1 MASLFD
7 WKRACSSLMGA
18 LRHRGCSAQDAEDLI
33 QEACL
38 KLLRYEQQHE
48 VARPDAFLM
57 RAALNLAIDAQRT
70 RRNHGWPV
78 ELDEVMLDELLH
90 ADPGQSAEAIVLA
103 RERIQ
108 QVSRCLARLK
118 PRTRDI
124 YLAHRLQEKT
134 YAEIAD
140 EDNVPKYRVQQAI
153 CYAFLAPDIIR
164 QVLQGRQPP
173 GLTSK
178 WIFRHPLPLDWAEQR
193 ALIARL

>member
-48 VARPDAFLM
+48 VAQPDAFLM

-90 ADPGQSAEAIVLA
+90 ADPGQSAEAVVLA
-103 RERIQ
+103 RERIL

-124 YLAHRLQEKT
+124 FLAHRLQEKT
-134 YAEIAD
+134 YAEIAAA
-140 EDNVPKYRVQQAI
+140 YGLSISAI
-153 CYAFLAPDIIR
+153 EQHVVRATIAVM
-164 QVLQGRQPP
+164 QSEE
-173 GLTSK
+173 GL
-178 WIFRHPLPLDWAEQR
+178 
-193 ALIARL
+193 